1 MRLLIATD
9 MLLDLIAERPESIEA
24 WNKLNALELTGSAEL
39 WAAASSYDAL
49 RAQLAEVIDDADVRS
64 ALRSTM
70 SFITI
75 CSVDGSDVRFAL
87 DHADLPYEAAIAEA
101 CARKIQADYVV
112 TNQGPPCRL
121 TRHQAGDPDRALRRH
136 RGRARHCVRPRR
148 FLRRRS

>member
-112 TNQGPPCRL
+112 TNQGPL
-121 TRHQAGDPDRALRRH
+121 AVSRAIKRVAPTELFDDIEAE
-136 RGRARHCVRPRR
+136 RGIV
-148 FLRRRS
+148 FDLVDF

>member
-49 RAQLAEVIDDADVRS
+49 RDDADVRS

-112 TNQGPPCRL
+112 TNQGPL
-121 TRHQAGDPDRALRRH
+121 AVSRAIKRVTPTELFDDIEAE
-136 RGRARHCVRPRR
+136 RGIV
-148 FLRRRS
+148 FDLVDF

>member
-112 TNQGPPCRL
+112 TNQGPL
-121 TRHQAGDPDRALRRH
+121 AVSRAIKRVTPTELFDDIEAE
-136 RGRARHCVRPRR
+136 RGIAFDLVD
-148 FLRRRS
+148 F

>member
-49 RAQLAEVIDDADVRS
+49 RAQIAEVIDDADVRS

-101 CARKIQADYVV
+101 CARKIQADFIITGTGPVDISRPIRRV
-112 TNQGPPCRL
+112 EPEEFFEVLEREQGIVFDL
-121 TRHQAGDPDRALRRH
+121 ID
-136 RGRARHCVRPRR
+136 
-148 FLRRRS
+148 F